1 MEVST
6 RPHRETEPAPPI
18 GESTPASVA
27 ERWSPAGLIAFRFA
41 FVYLLLYCY
50 PSGGRVSLL
59 EAIPF
64 LPDFVPE
71 SAAAPWRALCSW
83 VAVHVFHLSG
93 PVTQYH
99 PTGSGDT
106 TLDYVQVFCFV
117 VIAAVATVVWSVLDR
132 RRTEYTMLYPWLRL
146 VVRFTLAFT
155 LLSYGFAKIYPLQ
168 FGWPTL
174 STLVQTYGESSPM
187 RLLWTFMAASP
198 AYTIFAG
205 LCEASAGA
213 LLLFRRTAVL
223 GAMASAAVML
233 NVAVLNYAYD
243 VPVKLYSTHLVL
255 MSLFLLAPEL
265 RALWR
270 FFVLHAPAQLARVW
284 LPAFER
290 RWLRITA
297 AVLQAATV
305 VAVLGGNIWGGYAA
319 TQRQYEQFLKPP
331 PIYGVWD
338 VDIGGARWKRLVV
351 NSSNFMIAVAADGTR
366 TQSFTRYADGDR
378 TVHLTTYATGESG
391 DLSYT
396 LRDPQ
401 HLELSGSFGGK
412 RIAVRAHRSDTT
424 FLLTSRGFHWIN
436 EDPYNR

>member
-6 RPHRETEPAPPI
+6 RPQHETEPAAVAEAPPA
-18 GESTPASVA
+18 PPP

-64 LPDFVPE
+64 LPDFVPQW
-71 SAAAPWRALCSW
+71 AAAPWRALCSW

-117 VIAAVATVVWSVLDR
+117 VIAALATVVWSVLDR
-132 RRTEYTMLYPWLRL
+132 RRTEYTLLYPWLRL

-168 FGWPTL
+168 FGSPAL

-198 AYTIFAG
+198 TYTIFGG
-205 LCEASAGA
+205 LCEAGAGT

-255 MSLFLLAPEL
+255 MSVFLLVPEL
-265 RALWR
+265 PALWR

-297 AVLQAATV
+297 AVLQVATV
-305 VAVLGGNIWGGYAA
+305 VSVLGGNIWGGYAA
-319 TQRQYEQFLKPP
+319 TQQYAQFLKQPA
-331 PIYGVWD
+331 IYGVWD
-338 VDIGGARWKRLVV
+338 VDTVGAPWKRLVV
-351 NSSNFMIAVAADGTR
+351 NSARFTIAIAPDGAR
-366 TQSFTRYADGDR
+366 TAFFTRYGDRDR
-378 TVHLTTYATGESG
+378 TVDLTNRSSG
-391 DLSYT
+391 LTVHLSYT
-396 LRDPQ
+396 MRDPQ
-401 HLELSGSFGGK
+401 HVQLTGTVGEK
-412 RIAVRAHRSDTT
+412 HVVMRAHRTDTT
-424 FLLTSRGFHWIN
+424 FLLTSRGFHWIS